1 MIQRVQSIYMLII
14 FVINFILVFSIDSNP
29 SMSISESYFG
39 YFRPYLVEYY
49 FSEIISSL
57 IVLNIFLFR
66 YQKIQLL
73 ILKIVVL
80 IMIFGLFNFF
90 DERSLIQSLTDLG
103 LTYFIISFILIYL
116 SHRAISKDKSI
127 IDSSNRLR

>member
-1 MIQRVQSIYMLII
+1 MLLI
-14 FVINFILVFSIDSNP
+14 FAINFFLIFSIDSNA

-57 IVLNIFLFR
+57 LVLNIFLFR

-73 ILKIVVL
+73 ILKIIVL

>member
-1 MIQRVQSIYMLII
+1 MLLI
-14 FVINFILVFSIDSNP
+14 FAINFFLIFSIDSNA

-73 ILKIVVL
+73 ILKIVIL

-90 DERSLIQSLTDLG
+90 DERSFIQSLTDLG

>member
-1 MIQRVQSIYMLII
+1 MLLILA
-14 FVINFILVFSIDSNP
+14 INFFLILSLDSNP

>member
-1 MIQRVQSIYMLII
+1 MIQRAQSIYMLII
-14 FVINFILVFSIDSNP
+14 FVINFILIFSVDSNP

-39 YFRPYLVEYY
+39 YFRQYLVQYY
-49 FSEIISSL
+49 FSEIISFL
-57 IVLNIFLFR
+57 ILLNIFLFK

-73 ILKIVVL
+73 VLKIIVL

-103 LTYFIISFILIYL
+103 LTYFIISFILVYL
-116 SHRAISKDKSI
+116 SHRAISNDKSI

>member
-1 MIQRVQSIYMLII
+1 MLLI
-14 FVINFILVFSIDSNP
+14 FAINFFLIFSIDSNP

-57 IVLNIFLFR
+57 IVLTIFLFR

>member
-14 FVINFILVFSIDSNP
+14 FAINFFLIFSIDSSP

-57 IVLNIFLFR
+57 IILNIFLFR

-73 ILKIVVL
+73 ILKIIVL

-90 DERSLIQSLTDLG
+90 DERSTIQSLTDLG
-103 LTYFIISFILIYL
+103 LTYFIISFTLIYL

>member
-1 MIQRVQSIYMLII
+1 MIQRIQSLYMLLI
-14 FVINFILVFSIDSNP
+14 FAINFFLIFSIDTNP

-103 LTYFIISFILIYL
+103 LIYFIISFILIYL

>member
-1 MIQRVQSIYMLII
+1 MIQRIQSFYMLII
-14 FVINFILVFSIDSNP
+14 FAINFYLIFSIDSNP

-39 YFRPYLVEYY
+39 YFRPYFVEYY

>member
-14 FVINFILVFSIDSNP
+14 FVINFILIFSIDSNP

-39 YFRPYLVEYY
+39 YFRQYLVQYY

-57 IVLNIFLFR
+57 IVLNIFLFK

-73 ILKIVVL
+73 VLKIIVL

-103 LTYFIISFILIYL
+103 LTYFIFSFILVYL
-116 SHRAISKDKSI
+116 SHRAISNDKSI

>member
-1 MIQRVQSIYMLII
+1 MIQRIQSLYMLLI
-14 FVINFILVFSIDSNP
+14 FAINFFLIFSIDSSP

-73 ILKIVVL
+73 ILKIIVL

-90 DERSLIQSLTDLG
+90 YERSLIQSLTDLG

>member
-1 MIQRVQSIYMLII
+1 MIQRIQSLYMLLI
-14 FVINFILVFSIDSNP
+14 FAINFFLIFSIDSNA

-73 ILKIVVL
+73 ILKIIVL

>member
-1 MIQRVQSIYMLII
+1 MIQRIQSLYMLLI
-14 FVINFILVFSIDSNP
+14 FAINFFLIFSIDSNP

-39 YFRPYLVEYY
+39 YFRQYLVEYY

-73 ILKIVVL
+73 ILKIVIL
-80 IMIFGLFNFF
+80 IMIFGFFNFF

>member
-1 MIQRVQSIYMLII
+1 MIQRIQSLYMLLI
-14 FVINFILVFSIDSNP
+14 FAINFFLIFSIDINA

-39 YFRPYLVEYY
+39 YFRPYFVEYY

-90 DERSLIQSLTDLG
+90 DERSTIQSLTDLG
-103 LTYFIISFILIYL
+103 LTYFIISFTLIYL

>member
-1 MIQRVQSIYMLII
+1 MLLI
-14 FVINFILVFSIDSNP
+14 FAINFFLIFSIDSNA

-103 LTYFIISFILIYL
+103 LIYFIISFILIYL

>member
-1 MIQRVQSIYMLII
+1 MIQRIQSIYMLLILA
-14 FVINFILVFSIDSNP
+14 INFFLILSLDSNP

>member
-1 MIQRVQSIYMLII
+1 MLLI
-14 FVINFILVFSIDSNP
+14 FAINFFLIFSIDSNA

-103 LTYFIISFILIYL
+103 PTYFIISFILIYL

>member
-1 MIQRVQSIYMLII
+1 MIQRIQSLYMLII
-14 FVINFILVFSIDSNP
+14 FAINFFLIFSIDSSP

-73 ILKIVVL
+73 ILKIIGL

>member
-1 MIQRVQSIYMLII
+1 MLII
-14 FVINFILVFSIDSNP
+14 FAINFFLIFSIDSSP
-29 SMSISESYFG
+29 SISISESYFG

-57 IVLNIFLFR
+57 VVLNIFLFR

-73 ILKIVVL
+73 ILKIIVL

-90 DERSLIQSLTDLG
+90 DERSTIQSLTDLG
-103 LTYFIISFILIYL
+103 LTYFIISFTLIYL

>member
-1 MIQRVQSIYMLII
+1 MLII
-14 FVINFILVFSIDSNP
+14 FAINFFLIFSIDSNP

-39 YFRPYLVEYY
+39 YFRPYFVEYY

-73 ILKIVVL
+73 ILKIIVL
-80 IMIFGLFNFF
+80 IMLFGLFNFF

-103 LTYFIISFILIYL
+103 LIYFIISFILIYL

>member
-1 MIQRVQSIYMLII
+1 MLLI
-14 FVINFILVFSIDSNP
+14 FAINFFLIFSIDSNA

-103 LTYFIISFILIYL
+103 LTYFIISLILIYL
-116 SHRAISKDKSI
+116 SHRAISNDKSI

>member
-1 MIQRVQSIYMLII
+1 MIQRIQSLYMLLI
-14 FVINFILVFSIDSNP
+14 FAINFFLIFSFDSNP

-57 IVLNIFLFR
+57 ILLNIFLFR

-73 ILKIVVL
+73 ILKIIVL

-116 SHRAISKDKSI
+116 SHMAISKDKSI

>member
-1 MIQRVQSIYMLII
+1 
-14 FVINFILVFSIDSNP
+14 
-29 SMSISESYFG
+29 MSISESYFG
-39 YFRPYLVEYY
+39 YFRQYLDEYY

-57 IVLNIFLFR
+57 ILLNIFLFK

-73 ILKIVVL
+73 ILKIIAL

-90 DERSLIQSLTDLG
+90 YERTLIQSLKDLG
-103 LTYFIISFILIYL
+103 LTYFIISIILIYL

>member
-14 FVINFILVFSIDSNP
+14 FAINFFLIFSIDSNP
-29 SMSISESYFG
+29 SISISESYFG

-73 ILKIVVL
+73 ILKIIVL

-90 DERSLIQSLTDLG
+90 DERSTIQSLTDLG
-103 LTYFIISFILIYL
+103 LTYFIISFTLIYL

>member
-39 YFRPYLVEYY
+39 YFRQYLVQYY

-57 IVLNIFLFR
+57 ILLNIFLFK

-73 ILKIVVL
+73 VLKIIVL

-90 DERSLIQSLTDLG
+90 DERSMIQSLTDLG

>member
-1 MIQRVQSIYMLII
+1 MLLI
-14 FVINFILVFSIDSNP
+14 FAINFFLIFSIDSNA

-90 DERSLIQSLTDLG
+90 GERSLIQSLTDLG

>member
-14 FVINFILVFSIDSNP
+14 FSINFFLIFSIDSSP
-29 SMSISESYFG
+29 SISISESYFG

-90 DERSLIQSLTDLG
+90 DERSTIQSLTDLG
-103 LTYFIISFILIYL
+103 LTYFIISFTLIYL

>member
-1 MIQRVQSIYMLII
+1 MLLI
-14 FVINFILVFSIDSNP
+14 FAINFFLIFSIDSNAL
-29 SMSISESYFG
+29 MSISESYFG
-39 YFRPYLVEYY
+39 NFRPYLVEYY
-49 FSEIISSL
+49 FSEIISFL
-57 IVLNIFLFR
+57 IILNIFLFR

>member
-14 FVINFILVFSIDSNP
+14 FVINFILIFSIDSNP

-39 YFRPYLVEYY
+39 YFRQYLVQYY

-57 IVLNIFLFR
+57 IALNIFLFK

-73 ILKIVVL
+73 VLKIIVL

-103 LTYFIISFILIYL
+103 LTYFIISFILVYL
-116 SHRAISKDKSI
+116 SHRAISNDKSI

>member
-14 FVINFILVFSIDSNP
+14 FVINFILIFSIDSDP

-39 YFRPYLVEYY
+39 YFRQYLVQYY
-49 FSEIISSL
+49 FSEIISFL
-57 IVLNIFLFR
+57 ILLNIFLFK

-73 ILKIVVL
+73 VLKIIVL

>member
-14 FVINFILVFSIDSNP
+14 FVINFILIFSIDSNP

-39 YFRPYLVEYY
+39 YFRQYLVQYY

-57 IVLNIFLFR
+57 IALNIFLFK

-73 ILKIVVL
+73 VLKIIVL

-90 DERSLIQSLTDLG
+90 DERSMIQSLTDLG

>member
-14 FVINFILVFSIDSNP
+14 FSINFFLIFSIDSNP

-73 ILKIVVL
+73 ILKIIVL

>member
-1 MIQRVQSIYMLII
+1 MIQRVQSLYMLII
-14 FVINFILVFSIDSNP
+14 FAINFYLIFSIDSNP

>member
-1 MIQRVQSIYMLII
+1 MLLI
-14 FVINFILVFSIDSNP
+14 FAINFFLIFSIDSNP

-73 ILKIVVL
+73 ILKIIGL

>member
-1 MIQRVQSIYMLII
+1 MLLI
-14 FVINFILVFSIDSNP
+14 FAINFFLIFSIDTNP

-39 YFRPYLVEYY
+39 YFRPYFVEYY
-49 FSEIISSL
+49 FSEIVSSL

-73 ILKIVVL
+73 ILKIIVL
-80 IMIFGLFNFF
+80 IMLFGLFNFF

>member
-39 YFRPYLVEYY
+39 YFRQYLVQYY
-49 FSEIISSL
+49 FSEIISFL
-57 IVLNIFLFR
+57 ILLNIFLFK

-73 ILKIVVL
+73 VLKIIVL

-90 DERSLIQSLTDLG
+90 DERSMIQSLTDLG

>member
-1 MIQRVQSIYMLII
+1 MLLILA
-14 FVINFILVFSIDSNP
+14 INFFLILSLDSNP

-57 IVLNIFLFR
+57 MVLNIFLFR

>member
-1 MIQRVQSIYMLII
+1 MLII
-14 FVINFILVFSIDSNP
+14 FAINFYLIFSIDSNP

-39 YFRPYLVEYY
+39 YFRPYFVEYY

-73 ILKIVVL
+73 ILKIIVL
-80 IMIFGLFNFF
+80 IMFFGLFNFF

-103 LTYFIISFILIYL
+103 LTYFIISLILIYL
-116 SHRAISKDKSI
+116 SHRAISNDKSI

>member
-1 MIQRVQSIYMLII
+1 MLLI
-14 FVINFILVFSIDSNP
+14 FAINFFLIFSIDSNL

-73 ILKIVVL
+73 ILKIIVL

>member
-1 MIQRVQSIYMLII
+1 MIQRIQSLYMLLI
-14 FVINFILVFSIDSNP
+14 FAINFFLIFSIDSSP

>member
-14 FVINFILVFSIDSNP
+14 FAINFFLIFSIHSSP

-39 YFRPYLVEYY
+39 YFRPYLFEYY

-73 ILKIVVL
+73 ILKILVL

-116 SHRAISKDKSI
+116 SHKAISKDKSI